1 MRLIAILLF
10 AFTVPTIVVSQ
21 GSQAA
26 SKDSPSQRLQLTSTA
41 RVPLSGSL
49 VGKARCDE
57 DNNIYVRFMD
67 AETAHKHN
75 GISTIPIKK
84 IRPDGTVAA
93 TFRVTDAAP
102 EIVGKDFSVTSGG
115 RVYQAA
121 WTPDGTVYV
130 VGYSND
136 GSFKSKVRLEADF
149 FTPYQIAVFASGE
162 FLLSGTQGRF
172 DRVPFTGVF
181 APDGHLIKKIYEPE
195 DEGSRQKAE
204 LGDPNFR
211 SDYTNAGNTFVWYGD
226 AVAGSDGNV
235 YLLRSISPALLY
247 VISSKGEVLRKLR
260 IESSGAGLV
269 ARTMRAGPGKLAISF
284 LERYS
289 TKGITEVVDLQG
301 NLLTNIFSDNETTI
315 YPGHPGCYSSGAFVF
330 ISGDANH
337 DMHLY
342 KAEPK

>member
-1 MRLIAILLF
+1 MRFVAILLF
-10 AFTVPTIVVSQ
+10 ACAIPTIATSQ
-21 GSQAA
+21 GNQAA
-26 SKDSPSQRLQLTSTA
+26 SKDSPSQRLQPTSTA
-41 RVPLSGSL
+41 KVPLSGSL

-67 AETAHKHN
+67 AETSQKHH

-102 EIVGKDFSVTSGG
+102 EIVGKGFSVTSGG

-121 WTPDGTVYV
+121 WGPDGTVYV

-149 FTPYQIAVFASGE
+149 FTPYQIAVFDSGE
-162 FLLSGTQGRF
+162 FLLSGTQGKF

-181 APDGHLIKKIYEPE
+181 GPDGHLIKKIYEPE
-195 DEGSRQKAE
+195 DEESRQKAE
-204 LGDPNFR
+204 SGDPNFR

-235 YLLRSISPALLY
+235 YLLRSTSPALLY
-247 VISSKGEVLRKLR
+247 VISSKGEVVRKLR
-260 IESSGAGLV
+260 IESGSSGLV
-269 ARTMRAGPGKLAISF
+269 ARTLRAGRGKLAISF

-289 TKGITEVVDLQG
+289 TKGMIEVVDLQG
-301 NLLTNIFSDNETTI
+301 NLLASVFSDNETI

-337 DMHLY
+337 EMHLY